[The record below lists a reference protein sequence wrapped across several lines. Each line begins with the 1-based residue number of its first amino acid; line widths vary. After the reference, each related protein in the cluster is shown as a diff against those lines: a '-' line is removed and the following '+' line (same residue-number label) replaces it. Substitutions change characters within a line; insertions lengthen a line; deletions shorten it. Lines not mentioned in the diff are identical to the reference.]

1 MTHREYHWEPS
12 SSTDEFQV
20 SGRKLKLINK
30 SGDEIILE
38 IGDEFWI
45 VDEATGREGQN
56 VFFLQ
61 QAFEGDSPF
70 KWSPMLTV
78 HLPWEQEIID
88 YAEENCWGNLN
99 ADEQREMAECPVVAK
114 FAGTGSSTDGTMMCP
129 RCKFH

>member
-12 SSTDEFQV
+12 SSTDEFKV

-45 VDEATGREGQN
+45 VDEETGREGQN

-61 QAFEGDSPF
+61 QAYEKDPPFE
-70 KWSPMLTV
+70 WSPMLTV
-78 HLPWEQEIID
+78 HLTWPREIID

-99 ADEQREMAECPVVAK
+99 ADEQREMDECPVVKK
-114 FAGTGSSTDGTMMCP
+114 FAGTGSSTDGMMMCP
-129 RCKFH
+129 RCKFN